1 MLFPFA
7 FDFLYVI
14 LDFIVSV
21 RKLSFFEYLIS
32 INAFVSGFEGWLS
45 MDDEQ
50 FQFLALIMK
59 TSTQADVKQKSST
72 KLPASSYK
80 TRTEEDVA
88 IVESKISQIK
98 ELFPDYGRGFLV
110 ACLEAYNQDT
120 EEVIQRI
127 LEGTLHEEL
136 QSLDVSL
143 ETIPSSKSKSSVNSH
158 DKGKGKL
165 VESAISPPEIV
176 APALGSSSSSA
187 GRFTRKNTNDL
198 SDSETL
204 NAKHDKALAK
214 TAALATQLEY
224 EDEYDD
230 SFDDLGLSVGDSGLD
245 ESETLDSKHSHRG
258 GRTAEADTGSSMSG
272 ADSSKWGSRKK
283 PQFYV
288 KDGKNYSYKVD
299 GSVAVANQNE
309 AKLVNLAQK
318 ELIHGLG
325 RGGNMP
331 LGAVKSL
338 TDSREEQNEEHDG
351 DEGGRRGGRGSYRGR
366 GRRGFSSPSAVQ
378 RYPESSEQP
387 QEGQDNEEV
396 GGRGGY
402 GRGGGRRGGYRG
414 RNNFRKDRAMSKHLG
429 GLPAHYS

>member
-1 MLFPFA
+1 
-7 FDFLYVI
+7 
-14 LDFIVSV
+14 
-21 RKLSFFEYLIS
+21 
-32 INAFVSGFEGWLS
+32 

-59 TSTQADVKQKSST
+59 TSTQADIKQKSSST
-72 KLPASSYK
+72 LPASTYK
-80 TRTEEDVA
+80 TQTEEDVA

-120 EEVIQRI
+120 KEVIQRI

-136 QSLDVSL
+136 QSLNISL
-143 ETIPSSKSKSSVNSH
+143 ETIPSLKSKTSVNSH

-165 VESAISPPEIV
+165 VEYVSPPEIV
-176 APALGSSSSSA
+176 APIVSSSSSI
-187 GRFTRKNTNDL
+187 GRFTRKNTNDS

-204 NAKHDKALAK
+204 NIKHEEALAK
-214 TAALATQLEY
+214 TATLASQLEY

-230 SFDDLGLSVGDSGLD
+230 SFDDLGLSVGDSRLD
-245 ESETLDSKHSHRG
+245 ESETLESKHTHRG
-258 GRTAEADTGSSMSG
+258 RSAEADTGSLTSG

-325 RGGNMP
+325 RGGNLP

-338 TDSREEQNEEHDG
+338 TDSKEEQNEEHDG
-351 DEGGRRGGRGSYRGR
+351 DEGGKRGGGGSYRGR
-366 GRRGFSSPSAVQ
+366 GRRGSSIAVQ
-378 RYPESSEQP
+378 RYSESNEQP
-387 QEGQDNEEV
+387 HEGQDNEEGRARGV
-396 GGRGGY
+396 YGRG
-402 GRGGGRRGGYRG
+402 GGGRRGGGNRG

-429 GLPAHYS
+429 GLPGHFS